1 MHHVMVELLGV
12 VEGAHSGE
20 DQGCGDVEM
29 RVEVFGDKTALKDVL
44 VVHDENT
51 VVVRVEVVDEKNV
64 LERV

>member
-29 RVEVFGDKTALKDVL
+29 RVEAFGDKTALKNVL

-51 VVVRVEVVDEKNV
+51 VVVRVEVVDEKNA

>member
-20 DQGCGDVEM
+20 DQGCCDVEM

>member
-20 DQGCGDVEM
+20 DQECGDVEM
-29 RVEVFGDKTALKDVL
+29 RVEVVGDKSVLKDVS

-51 VVVRVEVVDEKNV
+51 VVVRVEVVDDKSA
-64 LERV
+64 LEGV